1 MEYRLETKQ
10 MKLTTK
16 ILKQMIAE
24 EMNNAA
30 PIKEGYKEALGE
42 FQNLVQEYS
51 LSRED
56 ILGIA
61 DMLFPID
68 EQQLSEGMENITPE
82 NLELV
87 LDAVVK
93 MSGIFGPAIMATVTG
108 SAIYKQ
114 IMGRKAEIDQEAG
127 LDETKV
133 KEEL

>member
-1 MEYRLETKQ
+1 